1 MTLDGVRR
9 LLRHSDLLAALAVVM
24 VVTMLVVPLPPAL
37 LDLLITLNISAALTV
52 VVATMYLG
60 RALDFA
66 AFPSLLLLTTMF
78 RLAINVSVT
87 RLILTTGD
95 AGSVVRAFGSFVVS
109 GNVVV
114 GLVIFLILVVI
125 QLVVVIN
132 GAGRVAEVGARF
144 TLDAMPGKQMA
155 IDADLNAGLITD
167 EQARTRRAEIAREA
181 DFYGAMDG
189 ASKFVKGDALAAA
202 IITAINLV
210 GGIVVGIGQHGLSF
224 TEATHQYSL
233 LTVGD
238 GLAAQI
244 PALLISVATGIIV
257 TRAVSDKDLGS
268 DVATQ
273 ILRQRRAPLVA
284 AGVIGLFALVPGL
297 PKLPFL
303 AVAAVFG
310 AVGWSVRHGL
320 PGERTTPDTDDAAGG
335 LSGGSALSP
344 GGAPASG
351 AEEAV
356 ERLAV
361 DALELAV
368 GFGLVPLVD
377 GGSGWSGGPGHPGGA
392 GRMGGVGGVGSPG
405 SLLRRVSAIRRQIA
419 GELGIVIPAVRIH
432 DELGLDSHEYVFK
445 VRGSEVARARIMPGH
460 LLAMDPGDA
469 AGGLQGIPTTEP
481 TYGLP
486 AFWVHASDRAEAE
499 ALGYTVVDAE
509 SMIVT
514 HLTETIRAHAAEL
527 LTRQD
532 VRVLLDRLKESNA
545 AVVEEVVPETLTLGE
560 VQRVL
565 RALLA
570 EGVPVRDLGTIMEAI
585 GDRARITRDTGLLTE
600 YARQALGR
608 AITAPHLD
616 ERLRLQAITLDPA
629 TEQVLATSI
638 TQTTDGE
645 YLALD
650 PPRAQALVGAL
661 RAQVER
667 AGAHGARNP
676 VLLCSAR
683 VRRHLRRLIAQAQ
696 PHLPVCSYNEI
707 APGVHVET
715 IGVVHA

>member
-1 MTLDGVRR
+1 MNSPAVRR
-9 LLRHSDLLAALAVVM
+9 LLRHTDMLAAVAVVM
-24 VVTMLVVPLPPAL
+24 VVTMLVVPLPSAL
-37 LDLLITLNISAALTV
+37 LSLLITINIAGALTI

-60 RALDFA
+60 KALDFA
-66 AFPSLLLLTTMF
+66 SFPSLLLLTTMF

-95 AGSVVRAFGSFVVS
+95 AGSVVKSFGEFVVG

-125 QLVVVIN
+125 QFVVVTN

-167 EQARTRRAEIAREA
+167 QQARERRKDIAREA

-189 ASKFVKGDALAAA
+189 ASKFVKGDAMAAL

-210 GGIVVGIGQHGLSF
+210 GGIVVGMLQRGLGF

-257 TRAVSDKDLGS
+257 TRAASDRDLGS
-268 DVATQ
+268 DIAGQ
-273 ILRQRRAPLVA
+273 ILGQRKAPLVA
-284 AGVIGLFALVPGL
+284 AAAIGLFALIPGL

-303 AVAAVFG
+303 AIAAIFG
-310 AVGWSVRHGL
+310 AIAWIVRDGL
-320 PGERTTPDTDDAAGG
+320 PGAKDADAAARAAAQT
-335 LSGGSALSP
+335 ALPKP
-344 GGAPASG
+344 GDEPMSEVG
-351 AEEAV
+351 
-356 ERLAV
+356 V
-361 DALELAV
+361 DALELSI

-377 GGSGWSGGPGHPGGA
+377 AGSGGGS
-392 GRMGGVGGVGSPG
+392 
-405 SLLRRVSAIRRQIA
+405 SLLRRVSAIRRQLA
-419 GELGIVIPAVRIH
+419 ADLGIVIPPVRIH
-432 DELGLDSHEYVFK
+432 DELGMESHEYVVK
-445 VRGSEVARARIMPGH
+445 VRGSEVTRGRIMPGH

-469 AGGLQGIPTTEP
+469 SGKLQGIPTRE
-481 TYGLP
+481 P
-486 AFWVHASDRAEAE
+486 AFGLDAVWIAESARGEAE

-509 SMIVT
+509 SVIVT
-514 HLTETIRAHAAEL
+514 HLTETIRAHAAEV

-532 VRVLLDRLKESNA
+532 VRALLDKLKETNA
-545 AVVEEVVPETLTLGE
+545 AVVDEVVPETLSLGE
-560 VQRVL
+560 IQRVL
-565 RALLA
+565 QSLLS
-570 EGVPVRDLGTIMEAI
+570 EGVPVRDLGTIVEAI
-585 GDRARITRDTGLLTE
+585 GDKARTTRDTSLLSE

-629 TEQVLATSI
+629 IEQEVSTSI

-645 YLALD
+645 YLAMD
-650 PPRAQALVGAL
+650 PPRAQAIVAAL
-661 RAQVER
+661 RAQVEHATAR
-667 AGAHGARNP
+667 GARP

-683 VRRHLRRLIAQAQ
+683 IRRHLRRLIAQAQ
-696 PHLPVCSYNEI
+696 PHLAVCSYNEI
-707 APGVHVET
+707 APGIDVET
-715 IGVVHA
+715 IGVIHA